1 MTAGIA
7 GPDMPAPVSA
17 RAAARIV
24 RAARPRPRFSAL
36 AIVGAVGALIVVL
49 VAIFGPLVAPYN
61 PDAVNFNL
69 VLAPPGTPHH
79 LLGTDQLGRDVLSR
93 MLYGARTTLAVG
105 IVSTLLG
112 TAVGLPYGMIAGYFR
127 GPVDMLLMRI
137 ADVMLAFPFLLLA
150 VGLAAIYQPTLWTA
164 VLVLGVAQVPV
175 IARIARGATLEIRGL
190 EYVQAAL
197 VNGESDL
204 AILRRQILPNVLRPV
219 TVQTTV
225 AIPTSI
231 VGAAILSFLGLGVQ
245 PPTADW
251 GGMLAQAQQYLYQSP
266 WLGVFPGV
274 AIFLTAFCFNLLRG
288 RHHRRAQ
295 PPGETMNA
303 ELVNTGPLLRIED
316 LRISFRTAH
325 GPVLAVNGVSL
336 SLRDNEVLAIVGE
349 SGSGKTVT
357 GLSVLGIEP
366 PGARVTGRIWFRDE
380 ELRGA
385 SPRRLRDIRGASIAM
400 IFQEPMTALNPSMT
414 VGRQVAEVLRRHRGL
429 SGQEARSRVLELF
442 DLVRMPSPDRY
453 LRSYPH
459 QLSGGMRQR
468 VMIAM
473 AVACD
478 PALLI
483 ADEPTSA
490 LDPTIQAQILGLLS
504 DLRTTLGMSVLLI
517 SHDLGVVS
525 RMADHVIVMYAGH
538 VLEQAPTA
546 ELLAAPGPTRTRR
559 GCSARCRNR
568 AAAPI
573 PGG

>member
-1 MTAGIA
+1 VTAGIA

-24 RAARPRPRFSAL
+24 RAARARPRFSAL

-164 VLVLGVAQVPV
+164 VLALGVAQVPV

-274 AIFLTAFCFNLLRG
+274 AIFLTAFCFNLLG
-288 RHHRRAQ
+288 
-295 PPGETMNA
+295 
-303 ELVNTGPLLRIED
+303 D
-316 LRISFRTAH
+316 
-325 GPVLAVNGVSL
+325 
-336 SLRDNEVLAIVGE
+336 
-349 SGSGKTVT
+349 
-357 GLSVLGIEP
+357 GI
-366 PGARVTGRIWFRDE
+366 TD
-380 ELRGA
+380 
-385 SPRRLRDIRGASIAM
+385 
-400 IFQEPMTALNPSMT
+400 ALNPR
-414 VGRQVAEVLRRHRGL
+414 GRR
-429 SGQEARSRVLELF
+429 
-442 DLVRMPSPDRY
+442 
-453 LRSYPH
+453 
-459 QLSGGMRQR
+459 
-468 VMIAM
+468 
-473 AVACD
+473 
-478 PALLI
+478 
-483 ADEPTSA
+483 
-490 LDPTIQAQILGLLS
+490 
-504 DLRTTLGMSVLLI
+504 
-517 SHDLGVVS
+517 
-525 RMADHVIVMYAGH
+525 
-538 VLEQAPTA
+538 
-546 ELLAAPGPTRTRR
+546 
-559 GCSARCRNR
+559 
-568 AAAPI
+568 
-573 PGG
+573 